1 MPTRILT
8 LHSFCLSHFS
18 LQEIQLE
25 VFSERRDGGG
35 GLVKKNLTGSHRCH
49 GIMQKVCCGTCCFLF
64 KTMTVEVLSSLGINA
79 KCVRTNP
86 AVTCKRKQT
95 YKPKKKKTEYGVT
108 SCLHTCM
115 CDVLVIRSEG
125 GGFHYPGSGGVQR
138 LKKYY
143 MYIIYRIH
151 LISMVW
157 NDLD

>member
-95 YKPKKKKTEYGVT
+95 YKPKKKKNWIWSHFMFAHLHVWCFSHKIGGWRIPLSRKWWGPETEK
-108 SCLHTCM
+108 
-115 CDVLVIRSEG
+115 VLYVYHI
-125 GGFHYPGSGGVQR
+125 
-138 LKKYY
+138 
-143 MYIIYRIH
+143 
-151 LISMVW
+151 
-157 NDLD
+157 